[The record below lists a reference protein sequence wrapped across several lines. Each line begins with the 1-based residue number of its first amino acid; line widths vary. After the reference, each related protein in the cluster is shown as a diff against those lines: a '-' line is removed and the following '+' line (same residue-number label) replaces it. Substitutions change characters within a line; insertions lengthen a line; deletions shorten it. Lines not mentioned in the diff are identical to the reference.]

1 MAIGKYKRII
11 NGYFLWK
18 GVVIMNR
25 YIVAINRADD
35 EDAWLFLVF
44 ADDTREY
51 VNKVI
56 IEAQKE
62 FHFSDCCEL
71 MDYVCDTYDFKWEDF
86 SYDISFDMNV

>member
-1 MAIGKYKRII
+1 
-11 NGYFLWK
+11 
-18 GVVIMNR
+18 MNR

-51 VNKVI
+51 VNEVI

-71 MDYVCDTYDFKWEDF
+71 MDYVCDTWIKQNYPNEDANNF
-86 SYDISFDMNV
+86 EIYVK

>member
-1 MAIGKYKRII
+1 MSVGKQTCLNLECLRK
-11 NGYFLWK
+11 F
-18 GVVIMNR
+18 
-25 YIVAINRADD
+25 
-35 EDAWLFLVF
+35 ETVF

-51 VNKVI
+51 VNEVI

-62 FHFSDCCEL
+62 FHFSDCCEF